1 MVAAEGNS
9 IRHQLLTLV
18 SVSSIWFF
26 FQALPLQDR
35 HRNHSALLHGHARLH
50 HGHRLGLHSAH
61 PAAAEE
67 HTVPLRLQVQEVV
80 KVLLVEVRQSHLPV
94 SRLAVVIF
102 FLIEKNCSG
111 IFKQEHLKQEQK
123 L

>member
-18 SVSSIWFF
+18 TSVSSIWFF

-80 KVLLVEVRQSHLPV
+80 KVLLVEVRESHSPV
-94 SRLAVVIF
+94 SRLAVVVVVVVVVVIF
-102 FLIEKNCSG
+102 FSD
-111 IFKQEHLKQEQK
+111 
-123 L
+123 